1 MSTNSPDKPT
11 IRICFVCDGYPPERQ
26 VGGIEAYTHDLAHG
40 LVERGHSVTVI
51 GPSDR
56 LTRLTIED
64 DHGVRVIRLPVLSPG
79 LVPRMFRAR
88 LLLESE
94 IRREIEFSKINLL
107 ETQDV
112 GGHLLFGSFG
122 VPIIVRMQGAH
133 FVYFSISGRKVSR
146 AAAFFEKRTLR
157 MADHLVA
164 VSDHIRRET
173 LARAGLTHRKCDLI
187 YNAVDMDLFKPDP
200 GVEREPGRIL
210 FVGRLSETKG
220 APKLFKALPFIF
232 QAYPSAKL
240 RFIGKN
246 PIEASGEP
254 ASKAL
259 LESLPEEFRSR
270 VEICGEMSREKLPAE
285 YQRAAVA
292 VFPSLVDANPFAVL
306 EGMSCA
312 APTVFMN
319 SGPGPETLE
328 HGVEGYLCDTREP
341 MEIANAIIK
350 MLQNPERARE
360 MGQAARERVQ
370 RQFSI
375 KYFLDTNEKYFQGCI
390 RQYHYHDS

>member
-1 MSTNSPDKPT
+1 MKTSTSNTPT
-11 IRICFVCDGYPPERQ
+11 IRICLICDGYPPERK

-56 LTRLTIED
+56 LTRRTVED
-64 DHGVRVIRLPVLSPG
+64 DHGVRVIRLPVLFPG

-94 IRREIEFSKINLL
+94 IRREIAFSKINLL

-133 FVYFSISGRKVSR
+133 FVYFSMSGRKVSR

-173 LARAGLTHRKCDLI
+173 LTRAGLNHRKCDLI
-187 YNAVDMDLFKPDP
+187 YNAVDMELFKPDP
-200 GVEREPGRIL
+200 AVEREPGLIL

-220 APKLFKALPFIF
+220 APYLFRALPAIF
-232 QAYPSAKL
+232 QACPNARL
-240 RFIGKN
+240 RFIGKD
-246 PIEASGEP
+246 PVDRFGRLASTDFVQT
-254 ASKAL
+254 
-259 LESLPEEFRSR
+259 LPEEFRSR
-270 VEICGEMSREKLPAE
+270 VEIVGEMSREKLPAE

-292 VFPSLVDANPFAVL
+292 VFPSRVDANPFAVL

-328 HGVEGYLCDTREP
+328 HGVEGYLCDTTDP
-341 MEIANAIIK
+341 KEIAKAVIA
-350 MLQNPERARE
+350 MLKDPVRARK
-360 MGQAARERVQ
+360 MGQAARERVK

-375 KYFLDTNEKYFQGCI
+375 QQFLDKNEKYFQDCI
-390 RQYHYHDS
+390 HQYHYHDS